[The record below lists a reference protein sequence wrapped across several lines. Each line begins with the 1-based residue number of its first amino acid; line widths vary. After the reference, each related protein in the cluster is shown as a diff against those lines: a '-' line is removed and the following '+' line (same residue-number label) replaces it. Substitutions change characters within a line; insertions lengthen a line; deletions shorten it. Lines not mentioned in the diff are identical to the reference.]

1 MKGRL
6 SEFALALGARLI
18 GDDAVFDGASIDTR
32 RIAHGALF
40 FALAGEHADGHEFV
54 ARAGA
59 AGAAAAVVDHPVD
72 ADVSQLVVDDV
83 LDALARAA
91 RLARAGFAGPVVGVT
106 GSNGKTTVK
115 QMIAAIFSA
124 AGPVMATEGNL
135 NNHLGVPLTLMRLD
149 ASAERAVIE
158 MGANHPGEIGQLA
171 AVARPDVGVI
181 TNAGWAH
188 LEGFGSREGI
198 ARAKGELFIRLPES
212 GTAVINAD
220 DDYAGLWRELAEGRR
235 LVTFSM
241 DAGRGADVYADDI
254 ELGAEGVHFTLHT
267 PDESRAITLDLAG
280 RHNVANAL
288 AAAAVAVAVGLDAA
302 TIAAGLARTAAVAG
316 RLSITSA
323 AHGARLV
330 DDSYNAN
337 PGSLAAALSWLGQQ
351 SGARWAVLGDM
362 GELGDFAESAHHDAG
377 VAARDAGI
385 ERLFA
390 TGENSRATVAAF
402 GDGASWYPDHDSLTA
417 ALSGALAATEGDV
430 IVLVKGSRSARM
442 DRVADALRANG
453 EEKVGA
459 SC

>member
-6 SEFALALGARLI
+6 SEFALALGACLI

-32 RIAHGALF
+32 RITPGALF

-54 ARAGA
+54 AAAGA

-83 LDALARAA
+83 MEALGRAA

-115 QMIAAIFSA
+115 QMIAAIFSV
-124 AGPVMATEGNL
+124 AGPTMATEGNL

-171 AVARPDVGVI
+171 AIARPDVGVI

-220 DDYAGLWRELAEGRR
+220 DDYADLWRELAEGRR
-235 LVTFSM
+235 MLTFSM
-241 DAGRGADVYADDI
+241 EPGRGADVYADDI
-254 ELGAEGVHFTLHT
+254 ELDHDGVRFALHT
-267 PDESRAITLDLAG
+267 PGETTAVALDLAG

-288 AAAAVAVAVGLDAA
+288 AAAAVAVAVGLKGA

-316 RLSITSA
+316 RLAIKPA
-323 AHGARLV
+323 IHGARLV

-362 GELGDFAESAHHDAG
+362 GELGDYTESAH
-377 VAARDAGI
+377 RDAGI
-385 ERLFA
+385 AAREAGVERLFA
-390 TGENSRATVAAF
+390 TGEHSRLTVSAF
-402 GDGASWYPDHDSLTA
+402 GDGGAWYPDHDSLTA
-417 ALSGALAATEGDV
+417 ALSEALGAATGDV

-442 DRVADALRANG
+442 DRVADALRANSPT
-453 EEKVGA
+453 KVGA